1 MIPVGEVRIVPVG
14 ALCNCDYGMALFLGV
29 VIGIGIAAVIYTLND
44 IRKSLK
50 GTDILLE
57 DLDG

>member
-1 MIPVGEVRIVPVG
+1 MIPFGEVRVVPVG

-50 GTDILLE
+50 RVDILDD
-57 DLDG
+57 DLT